1 MHAEGTH
8 LFRLGGSRAAP
19 PTVRIS
25 VIPAPSSSWLTADI
39 RRLVL
44 DGFVID
50 YLPFEHQLSLVEQLT
65 CGNNCIDAGLRAPK
79 LRHRS
84 SNHEGEIE
92 DNLDAR
98 LLIRWP
104 KWEAIFNDRGDQLD
118 LHGEVIPQNV
128 GLSTPAIE
136 LPPAPMMPLTKES
149 LHMKELD
156 DALGGV
162 AIESNYFSFPATSSS
177 ALIPQTPLTAIS
189 IASTR
194 GFEVPELATAVLAP
208 TSSNIYVLDGSVTS
222 DASSSNGGGITLVNS
237 ASTAATA
244 ATDESN
250 DFHAYDKV

>member
-1 MHAEGTH
+1 VHAEGAH
-8 LFRLGGSRAAP
+8 LFRLGGRRAAP

-25 VIPAPSSSWLTADI
+25 VRRNLSFSWLTRDI

-50 YLPFEHQLSLVEQLT
+50 YLPFEHQLSLLEQLT

-79 LRHRS
+79 LRRKS
-84 SNHEGEIE
+84 SNHESKIE
-92 DNLDAR
+92 DNVDAR
-98 LLIRWP
+98 LVIRWP
-104 KWEAIFNDRGDQLD
+104 RWEAIFNDRGDQLILQD
-118 LHGEVIPQNV
+118 V
-128 GLSTPAIE
+128 GLSTPTIE
-136 LPPAPMMPLTKES
+136 LPPAPRMPLTKES

-194 GFEVPELATAVLAP
+194 GSEVPELATAVLAP